1 MNVYMNKVASAT
13 FSYFDTG
20 SIFSGV
26 EKAEAEPERLKQTE
40 EKNYVANLEAARIA
54 PKRIKKYGFA
64 FEGKKVLIGEWQSI
78 GM

>member
-1 MNVYMNKVASAT
+1 MYMNKVASAT

-26 EKAEAEPERLKQTE
+26 EKAEAEPER
-40 EKNYVANLEAARIA
+40 
-54 PKRIKKYGFA
+54 IKKYGFA